1 MYIQV
6 TVDLKHYNQDEID
19 LRLSDHTTISRLIDL
34 AFQVQEVANKPR
46 DGGWVKIANKRIV
59 CNGSDTLE
67 SGGVTSG
74 DRIEIL

>member
-6 TVDLKHYNQDEID
+6 TVDLKHYNQKEID

-34 AFQVQEVANKPR
+34 AFQVQEVASKPR

>member
-1 MYIQV
+1 MYIQI
-6 TVDLKHYNQDEID
+6 TIDLHHYNQDEID

-34 AFQVQEVANKPR
+34 AFQVQEIKQLPR
-46 DGGWVKIANKRIV
+46 DGGWVKVRNKRIV

-67 SGGVTSG
+67 AGGITSG